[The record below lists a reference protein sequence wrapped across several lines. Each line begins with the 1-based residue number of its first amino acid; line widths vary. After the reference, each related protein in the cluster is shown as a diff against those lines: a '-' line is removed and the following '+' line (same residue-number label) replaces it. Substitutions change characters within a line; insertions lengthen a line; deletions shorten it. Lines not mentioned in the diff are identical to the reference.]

1 MNFWLFNFL
10 PSAPSQPPLTSS
22 SSRLGCVCVMTFAGR
37 EDDEANS
44 IGTHRPTPTNSAS
57 VHSAK
62 TPRHFSHHFPLI
74 TNGKRRQLHFFIFPG
89 ISKHQHQSQEGQ
101 VKFPQ
106 TPLAPQ
112 THRDFSR
119 SSSSRRCAFAE
130 RKKGEIRTFHY
141 TTHRKRV
148 ARRSTVPGTVRLNP
162 FFGP

>member
-1 MNFWLFNFL
+1 M
-10 PSAPSQPPLTSS
+10 
-22 SSRLGCVCVMTFAGR
+22 CVCDDFCWEGGR
-37 EDDEANS
+37 RGQLYRNAQ
-44 IGTHRPTPTNSAS
+44 TNPDQLRFPVS

-101 VKFPQ
+101 VKFPQPQ